1 MQTVTTETDGA
12 LLTEFLMHNSGE
24 YPSVA
29 VESTLSQ
36 ILEVN
41 APEKYHLSAKACEG
55 ILRRA
60 ERRGKQLP
68 EMLKVALEQQ
78 IARVTASST
87 QEDTA
92 EM

>member
-1 MQTVTTETDGA
+1 
-12 LLTEFLMHNSGE
+12 
-24 YPSVA
+24 
-29 VESTLSQ
+29 LSQ

-78 IARVTASST
+78 ISRESATA
-87 QEDTA
+87 
-92 EM
+92 

>member
-1 MQTVTTETDGA
+1 MQTITAETDGA

-24 YPSVA
+24 SPSAA

-78 IARVTASST
+78 IAKQSVM
-87 QEDTA
+87 D
-92 EM
+92 